1 MKKIKKK
8 GPLKK
13 VKPADV
19 YVPESIERKGNMN
32 LGKKFPPQAQ
42 NINPFGD
49 NTGPV

>member
-13 VKPADV
+13 VNPADV

-32 LGKKFPPQAQ
+32 LGKKFPPQAYDY
-42 NINPFGD
+42 FSKD
-49 NTGPV
+49 NNGPV